1 MGDIWLKCNKI
12 LTYFKKKVLFLKW
25 VNIPVRIIAFIFFI
39 ISEFKF
45 VALIAILRD
54 VILTFAFYGKI

>member
-25 VNIPVRIIAFIFFI
+25 ANIPVRIIAFIFFI